1 MKKITKLFSVFAT
14 LLTVFGTLVNL
25 VPVAHAE
32 MAISKEQPTK
42 VIVHKIVMNKTDFN
56 AFNHDDKQQIHKYDG
71 TQIQTEKF
79 GTYFGQSATEV
90 AGVNFKV
97 WQKVD
102 QPAEGTQ
109 TGAQLGITG
118 EGETEHYQKMTYSD
132 YGTNGV
138 NTTGS
143 GAEFTLSNGTY
154 IFVEDKAASPYYNKQ
169 EGNDKG
175 SELTEAKA
183 VPFRLVLPVTK
194 PDGTGYFD
202 STTNPLHV
210 YPKNTE
216 DKPTVTKEFA
226 EGGTQTKNV
235 AIGEEINYKITTKI
249 PKGSSYKTIVWEDL
263 MVEGLDFVT
272 DSLTV
277 ASKEVANL
285 TENDHYTITQDK
297 RGFMVKVNETG
308 LRAIEEVAKTQDVN
322 ITLTYKGVLN
332 DSAIVDTEIPNKVK
346 FHYGNRPRTFTD
358 SEPKPVTP
366 KEEGGQLKIKI
377 NKVWGDKSQ
386 DKSATFVV
394 YEKETG
400 KKIGEEITIQ
410 PGQTEIEFTHADL
423 KSTKE
428 YIVVEKDIN
437 GYLPTYTVEQG
448 VDKGHILT
456 VTNNPSD
463 NPPPLVPEQ
472 PKVITHGKR
481 FIKTDNQDNF
491 GGEKLLGAE
500 FVVTNDQNQYLALK
514 SANTQAN
521 ALQTY
526 NQAEQDY
533 LAAVKANNGQ
543 ADTKKAARDAAY
555 EALNMQWQWVSEEGQ
570 AFKFISSTE
579 GKFEVKGLKAGT
591 YYLKETKAPE
601 GYALPS
607 DKIQFTVNRGSWGS
621 TEEVNANNFQ
631 QVKNKKI
638 IIPQTGGIGTL
649 IFTVVGLSTMVFAFI
664 AMKKRQAEEA

>member
-71 TQIQTEKF
+71 TQIQQ
-79 GTYFGQSATEV
+79 GTFEDYFGASATEV

-102 QPAEGTQ
+102 RPAEGTQ

-118 EGETEHYQKMTYSD
+118 DGANEHYQKMADT

-138 NTTGS
+138 NTGS
-143 GAEFTLSNGTY
+143 TGAEFILPNSTY
-154 IFVEDKAASPYYNKQ
+154 IFVEDKENSPYYNKQ
-169 EGNDKG
+169 EGN
-175 SELTEAKA
+175 ELTEAKA

-202 STTNPLHV
+202 TNNPLHV

-216 DKPTVTKEFA
+216 DKPTVTKQFSDNTM
-226 EGGTQTKNV
+226 GPKDVT
-235 AIGEEINYKITTKI
+235 IGEEVTYKITTKI

-263 MVEGLDFVT
+263 MVNGLDFVT
-272 DSLTV
+272 GSLKFT
-277 ASKEVANL
+277 SEQL
-285 TENDHYTITQDK
+285 TGALEETTHYSLAQDK
-297 RGFMVKVNETG
+297 RGFMVKMNAVG
-308 LRAIEEVAKTQDVN
+308 LAAIEEAAKTQDVN
-322 ITLTYKGVLN
+322 ITLTYKAVLN
-332 DSAIVDTEIPNKVK
+332 DSAKVDTEIPNQVT
-346 FHYGNRPRTFTD
+346 FHYGNRPRTD
-358 SEPKPVTP
+358 LYSEPKPVEP
-366 KEEGGQLKIKI
+366 KEENGEFKIKVTKTWSDNNVTKQVI
-377 NKVWGDKSQ
+377 FD
-386 DKSATFVV
+386 V

-400 KKIGEEITIQ
+400 VKAGEITI
-410 PGQTEIEFTHADL
+410 PAGQSEGSITQGIKKNTQYIAVERYVDGYVPNY
-423 KSTKE
+423 STNDTG
-428 YIVVEKDIN
+428 IA
-437 GYLPTYTVEQG
+437 
-448 VDKGHILT
+448 

-463 NPPPLVPEQ
+463 NPPPLTPEK

-500 FVVTNDQNQYLALK
+500 FVVTNGQNQYLALK
-514 SANTQAN
+514 SADTQAA
-521 ALQTY
+521 ALAKY
-526 NQAEQDY
+526 KQAEQDY
-533 LAAVKANNGQ
+533 LASVKANDGQ
-543 ADTKKAARDAAY
+543 AEAKKALRDAAY
-555 EALNMQWQWVSEEGQ
+555 EALNMQWEWVAEKNQ
-570 AFKFISSTE
+570 AFTFISSKD
-579 GKFEVKGLKAGT
+579 GKFEVKGLKAGQ
-591 YYLKETKAPE
+591 YELVETKAPE

-607 DKIQFTVNRGSWGS
+607 DTIPFQVSRGSWGEG
-621 TEEVNANNFQ
+621 EEVTTANFQ

-649 IFTVVGLSTMVFAFI
+649 VFTVVGLSTMVFAFI

>member
-71 TQIQTEKF
+71 TQIQTNKF

-118 EGETEHYQKMTYSD
+118 DGETEHYQKMTYSD

-169 EGNDKG
+169 GDGAG

-183 VPFRLVLPVTK
+183 VPFRLVLPVTR

-202 STTNPLHV
+202 STNNPLHV

-263 MVEGLDFVT
+263 MVNGLDFVT
-272 DSLTV
+272 SSLKFT
-277 ASKEVANL
+277 SEQL
-285 TENDHYTITQDK
+285 TGALEETTHYSLAQDK
-297 RGFMVKVNETG
+297 RGFMVKMNAVG
-308 LRAIEEVAKTQDVN
+308 LAAIEKAAKTQDVN
-322 ITLTYKGVLN
+322 ITLTYKAVLN
-332 DSAIVDTEIPNKVK
+332 DSAKVDTEIPNQVT
-346 FHYGNRPRTFTD
+346 FHYGNRPHTD
-358 SEPKPVTP
+358 LYSEPKPVEP
-366 KEEGGQLKIKI
+366 KEENGEFKIKVT
-377 NKVWGDKSQ
+377 KTW
-386 DKSATFVV
+386 SANNVTKQVIFDV

-400 KKIGEEITIQ
+400 VKAGEITI
-410 PGQTEIEFTHADL
+410 PAGQSEGSITQGIKKNTQYIAVERYVDGYVPNY
-423 KSTKE
+423 STNDTG
-428 YIVVEKDIN
+428 IA
-437 GYLPTYTVEQG
+437 
-448 VDKGHILT
+448 

-463 NPPPLVPEQ
+463 NPPPIVPEQ

-491 GGEKLLGAE
+491 GGDKLLGAE
-500 FVVTNDQNQYLALK
+500 FVVTNGQNQYLALK
-514 SANTQAN
+514 SADTQEA
-521 ALQTY
+521 ALAKY
-526 NQAEQDY
+526 KQAEQDY
-533 LAAVKANNGQ
+533 LASVKANDGQ
-543 ADTKKAARDAAY
+543 AEAKKALRDVAY
-555 EALNMQWQWVSEEGQ
+555 EALNMQWEWVAEKNQ
-570 AFKFISSTE
+570 AFTFISSKD
-579 GKFEVKGLKAGT
+579 GKFEVKGLKAGQ
-591 YYLKETKAPE
+591 YELVETKAPE

-607 DKIQFTVNRGSWGS
+607 DTIPFQVSRGSWGEG
-621 TEEVNANNFQ
+621 EEVTTANFQ

-649 IFTVVGLSTMVFAFI
+649 VFTVV
-664 AMKKRQAEEA
+664 

>member
-71 TQIQTEKF
+71 TQIQQ
-79 GTYFGQSATEV
+79 GTFEDYFGASATEV

-102 QPAEGTQ
+102 RPAEGTQ

-118 EGETEHYQKMTYSD
+118 DGANEHYQKMADT

-138 NTTGS
+138 NTGS
-143 GAEFTLSNGTY
+143 TGAEFILPNSTY
-154 IFVEDKAASPYYNKQ
+154 IFVEDKENSPYYNKQ
-169 EGNDKG
+169 EGN
-175 SELTEAKA
+175 ELTEAKA

-202 STTNPLHV
+202 TNNPLHV

-216 DKPTVTKEFA
+216 DKPTVTKQFSDNTM
-226 EGGTQTKNV
+226 GPKDVT
-235 AIGEEINYKITTKI
+235 IGEEVTYKITTKI

-263 MVEGLDFVT
+263 MVNGLDFVT
-272 DSLTV
+272 GSLKFT
-277 ASKEVANL
+277 SEQL
-285 TENDHYTITQDK
+285 TGALEETTHYSLAQDK
-297 RGFMVKVNETG
+297 RGFMVKMNAVG
-308 LRAIEEVAKTQDVN
+308 LAAIEEAAKTQDVN
-322 ITLTYKGVLN
+322 ITLTYKAVLN
-332 DSAIVDTEIPNKVK
+332 DSAKVDTEIPNQVT
-346 FHYGNRPRTFTD
+346 FHYGNRPRTDFY
-358 SEPKPVTP
+358 SEPKPVEP
-366 KEEGGQLKIKI
+366 KEENGEFKIKVTKTWSDNNVTKQVI
-377 NKVWGDKSQ
+377 FD
-386 DKSATFVV
+386 V

-400 KKIGEEITIQ
+400 VKAGEITI
-410 PGQTEIEFTHADL
+410 PAGQSEGSITQGIKKNTQYIAVERYVDGYVPNY
-423 KSTKE
+423 STNDTG
-428 YIVVEKDIN
+428 IA
-437 GYLPTYTVEQG
+437 
-448 VDKGHILT
+448 

-463 NPPPLVPEQ
+463 NPPPLTPEK

-491 GGEKLLGAE
+491 VGEKLLGAE
-500 FVVTNDQNQYLALK
+500 FVVTNGQNQYLALK
-514 SANTQAN
+514 SADTQVA
-521 ALQTY
+521 ALAKY
-526 NQAEQDY
+526 KQAEQDY
-533 LAAVKANNGQ
+533 LASVKANDGQ
-543 ADTKKAARDAAY
+543 AEAKKALRNAAY
-555 EALNMQWQWVSEEGQ
+555 EALNMQWEWVSNKEE
-570 AFKFISSTE
+570 AFVFISSTD
-579 GKFEVKGLKAGT
+579 GKFEVKGLKAGQ
-591 YYLKETKAPE
+591 YELVETKAPE

-607 DKIQFTVNRGSWGS
+607 DTIPFQVSRGSWGEG
-621 TEEVNANNFQ
+621 EEVTTANFQ

-649 IFTVVGLSTMVFAFI
+649 VFTVVGLSTMVFAFI

>member
-71 TQIQTEKF
+71 TQIQQ
-79 GTYFGQSATEV
+79 GTFEDYFGASATEV

-102 QPAEGTQ
+102 RPAEGTQ

-118 EGETEHYQKMTYSD
+118 DGANEHYQKMADT

-138 NTTGS
+138 NTGS
-143 GAEFTLSNGTY
+143 TGAEFILPNSTY
-154 IFVEDKAASPYYNKQ
+154 IFVEDKENSPYYNKQ
-169 EGNDKG
+169 EGN
-175 SELTEAKA
+175 ELTEAKA

-202 STTNPLHV
+202 TNNPLHV

-216 DKPTVTKEFA
+216 DKPIVTKQFSDNTM
-226 EGGTQTKNV
+226 GPKDVT
-235 AIGEEINYKITTKI
+235 IGEEVTYKITTKI

-263 MVEGLDFVT
+263 MVNGLDFVT
-272 DSLTV
+272 GSLKFT
-277 ASKEVANL
+277 SEQL
-285 TENDHYTITQDK
+285 TGALEETTHYSLAQDK
-297 RGFMVKVNETG
+297 RGFMVKMNAVG
-308 LRAIEEVAKTQDVN
+308 LAAIEEAAKTQDVN
-322 ITLTYKGVLN
+322 ITLTYKAVLN
-332 DSAIVDTEIPNKVK
+332 DSAKVDTEIPNQVT
-346 FHYGNRPRTFTD
+346 FHYGNRPRTD
-358 SEPKPVTP
+358 LYSEPKPVEP
-366 KEEGGQLKIKI
+366 KEENGEFKIKVTKTWSDNNVTKQVI
-377 NKVWGDKSQ
+377 FD
-386 DKSATFVV
+386 V

-400 KKIGEEITIQ
+400 VKAGEITI
-410 PGQTEIEFTHADL
+410 PAGQSEGSITQGIKKNTQYIAVERYVDGYVPNY
-423 KSTKE
+423 STNDTG
-428 YIVVEKDIN
+428 IA
-437 GYLPTYTVEQG
+437 
-448 VDKGHILT
+448 

-463 NPPPLVPEQ
+463 NPPPLTPEK

-500 FVVTNDQNQYLALK
+500 FVVTNGQNQYLALK
-514 SANTQAN
+514 SADTQAA
-521 ALQTY
+521 ALAKY
-526 NQAEQDY
+526 KQAEQDY
-533 LAAVKANNGQ
+533 LASVKANDGQ
-543 ADTKKAARDAAY
+543 AEAKKALRDAAY
-555 EALNMQWQWVSEEGQ
+555 EALNMQWEWVAEKNQ
-570 AFKFISSTE
+570 AFTFISSKD
-579 GKFEVKGLKAGT
+579 GKFEVKGLKAGQ
-591 YYLKETKAPE
+591 YELVETKAPE

-607 DKIQFTVNRGSWGS
+607 DTIPFQVSRGSWGEG
-621 TEEVNANNFQ
+621 EEVTTANFQ

-649 IFTVVGLSTMVFAFI
+649 VFTVVGLSTMVFAFI
-664 AMKKRQAEEA
+664 AMKKRQAEDA